1 MLSGA
6 GKFRGRDGELETG
19 KLHHRYNPNHSA
31 LSNIRQPMQIICF
44 EDDRVDQLR
53 PITQARPAYAIT
65 CASFRLIDWLHRLSG
80 ELSGSVRTYLE
91 VIQQL
96 DYQLP
101 AESDLDDKDGV
112 LLVNARLVPKVG
124 IEKKLKTL
132 AGESRSSVV
141 IDSEDDSVLA
151 ARITAGDIASLK
163 SMDRNSTLPSLL
175 LQARSFQQADFSLD
189 PFRWPHDVVA
199 CHMNEMPVAL
209 QWRLEHGDYTQTD
222 DGVFVRS
229 GVEIGQYA
237 VIDTSDGPIVL
248 EENVKVGPFC
258 YLSGPVYA
266 GAGTRVIEH
275 AALKDG
281 VSLGHTV
288 KIGGEV
294 EASVIEPFTNKQ
306 HHGFLG
312 HSYLGS
318 WINLGAGTC
327 NSDLKNTYGKINIQ
341 YGEEK
346 VATGMQFLGCFI
358 GDYSK
363 TAINTSIFTGK
374 VIGVCSMMYGFVTS
388 NVPSYVN
395 YARLFGQTSL
405 LPADVMIN
413 TQQRMFARRKVEQRE
428 CDKQLIRDMY
438 DLSVDERQSS
448 DQDLL

>member
-1 MLSGA
+1 
-6 GKFRGRDGELETG
+6 
-19 KLHHRYNPNHSA
+19 
-31 LSNIRQPMQIICF
+31 MQIICF
-44 EDDRVDQLR
+44 EDDRVEQLR
-53 PITQARPAYAIT
+53 PITQARPTYAIT
-65 CASFRLIDWLHRLSG
+65 CASFRLIDWLRRLSG
-80 ELSGSVRTYLE
+80 TVSGSVRTYLE

-96 DYQLP
+96 DYEVPSQ
-101 AESDLDDKDGV
+101 SDLDDKEGV

-124 IEKKLKTL
+124 LEGKLKTL

-141 IDSEDDSVLA
+141 IDSQDDSVLA
-151 ARITAGDIASLK
+151 ARITAADVSSLK
-163 SMDRNSTLPSLL
+163 SIDRSSPLPSLL
-175 LQARSFQQADFSLD
+175 SHAGTLAPANLTLD

-199 CHMNEMPVAL
+199 CHMKEMPVAM

-222 DGVFVRS
+222 DGVFVRE

-237 VIDTSDGPIVL
+237 AIDTSEGPIVL
-248 EENVKVGPFC
+248 EKNVKVGPFC

-327 NSDLKNTYGKINIQ
+327 NSDLKNTYGTINIQ
-341 YGEEK
+341 YGDEK

-405 LPADVMIN
+405 LPAEVMIN

-438 DLSVDERQSS
+438 DLSVAERQSS

>member
-1 MLSGA
+1 MKWVNCTIVTTQPSPLQQLSTA
-6 GKFRGRDGELETG
+6 HADHLFRGRSGRPAT
-19 KLHHRYNPNHSA
+19 PNHASQASVCDHVCQLPTNRLAAPTFRDA
-31 LSNIRQPMQIICF
+31 LRLGPTRTWKSSNNS
-44 EDDRVDQLR
+44 
-53 PITQARPAYAIT
+53 TT
-65 CASFRLIDWLHRLSG
+65 SFR
-80 ELSGSVRTYLE
+80 
-91 VIQQL
+91 QQ
-96 DYQLP
+96 
-101 AESDLDDKDGV
+101 SNLDDKGGV
-112 LLVNARLVPKVG
+112 LLVNARLMPKVG
-124 IEKKLKTL
+124 IEQKLKKL
-132 AGESRSSVV
+132 AGESRSCVV

-151 ARITAGDIASLK
+151 ARITAADVLSLK
-163 SMDRNSTLPSLL
+163 SIDRDSPLPSLL
-175 LQARSFQQADFSLD
+175 LQARTLAPADLSLD

-199 CHMNEMPVAL
+199 CHMKEMSVAM

-222 DGVFVRS
+222 DGVFVRD

-237 VIDTSDGPIVL
+237 AIDTSEGPIVL

-341 YGEEK
+341 YGDEK
-346 VATGMQFLGCFI
+346 VATGMQFLGCFM

-405 LPADVMIN
+405 LPAEVMIN

-438 DLSVDERQSS
+438 DLSEAERQSS

>member
-1 MLSGA
+1 
-6 GKFRGRDGELETG
+6 
-19 KLHHRYNPNHSA
+19 
-31 LSNIRQPMQIICF
+31 MQIICF
-44 EDDRVDQLR
+44 EDDRVEQLR

-80 ELSGSVRTYLE
+80 TLSGSVRTYLE

-101 AESDLDDKDGV
+101 SQSDLDDPDGV
-112 LLVNARLVPKVG
+112 LLVNARLMPKVG
-124 IEKKLKTL
+124 LERKLRTL

-141 IDSEDDSVLA
+141 VDSEDDTVLA
-151 ARITAGDIASLK
+151 ARITAADVSSLQ
-163 SMDRNSTLPSLL
+163 SMDRDSPLSSLL
-175 LQARSFQQADFSLD
+175 LRARTLAPANLSLD

-199 CHMNEMPVAL
+199 CHMKEMHVAM

-237 VIDTSDGPIVL
+237 SIDTSEGPIVL

-327 NSDLKNTYGKINIQ
+327 NSDLKNTYGTINIQ
-341 YGEEK
+341 YGDEK

-438 DLSVDERQSS
+438 DLSVAERQSS